1 MKKLFAF
8 VMAVMLLGALA
19 AGCGTGTPG
28 AVTETPAAATEAP
41 AAVTEAPVATE
52 APAADVVKTGLAV
65 VTSVSGSKD
74 VAADAEGLAQGYSTI
89 AAVTVDA
96 EGKIVACVIDAAQTN
111 VNFDA
116 TGAVTTALDTEFQ
129 TKNELGEG
137 YGMKSASSIGKEWNE
152 QAAAFAAYVVGK
164 TVDEVKGIA
173 VSEGYAADADLK
185 ASVTVHVTDFITVV
199 ANAATYATE
208 LGATAADTLSIGTV
222 TNIAKSTNATADA
235 EGLVQVYNTYAAVTK
250 NADGVITS
258 CIIDASQAN
267 VNFDTTGK
275 ITSDISAPIQTKN
288 ELGEAYGM
296 KSKSAIGKEWN
307 EQAAAF
313 AAYVTGKTAA
323 DVQGIAVS
331 EGYAADADLK
341 ASVTV
346 HVTDFINVVAKAA
359 K

>member
-8 VMAVMLLGALA
+8 VMAVMLLSALV
-19 AGCGTGTPG
+19 AGCGTTAPGT
-28 AVTETPAAATEAP
+28 TETPA
-41 AAVTEAPVATE
+41 VSTEAPVTGTE
-52 APAADVVKTGLAV
+52 APVVNTEAPTTDVVKTGLAV

-74 VAADAEGLAQGYSTI
+74 AAADPAGLAQGYSTN
-89 AAVTVDA
+89 AAVTDDA
-96 EGKIVACVIDAAQTN
+96 EGKIVSCVIDAAQTN
-111 VNFDA
+111 VNFDTA
-116 TGAVTTALDTEFQ
+116 GVVTTALDTEFQ

-137 YGMKSASSIGKEWNE
+137 YGMKAASSIGKEWNE

-164 TVDEVKGIA
+164 TAEEVNGIA

-185 ASVTVHVTDFITVV
+185 ASVTVHITTFMEVV
-199 ANAATYATE
+199 AKAVNNAQE
-208 LGATAADTLSIGTV
+208 LGATAVDTLSIGTV
-222 TNIAKSTNATADA
+222 TNIAKSKNAAADA
-235 EGLVQVYNTYAAVTK
+235 EGLVQVYNTYAAATK

-258 CIIDASQAN
+258 CVIDASQAN

-275 ITSDISAPIQTKN
+275 ITNDISVAVQTKN
-288 ELGEAYGM
+288 EIGEGYGM
-296 KSKSAIGKEWN
+296 KAASSIGKEWN

-323 DVQGIAVS
+323 EVEGIAMS

>member
-8 VMAVMLLGALA
+8 VMAFMLLGALV

-28 AVTETPAAATEAP
+28 AGTETPAANTETPVAG
-41 AAVTEAPVATE
+41 TEAPVSTE
-52 APAADVVKTGLAV
+52 APDANAVKTGLAV

-74 VAADAEGLAQGYSTI
+74 AAADAAGLAQGYSTI
-89 AAVTVDA
+89 AAVTVDTQ
-96 EGKIVACVIDAAQTN
+96 GKIVACVIDAAQTK
-111 VNFDA
+111 VNFDTA
-116 TGAVTTALDTEFQ
+116 GAVTTALDTEFQ

-137 YGMKSASSIGKEWNE
+137 YGMKSASGIGKEWNE

-164 TVDEVKGIA
+164 TADEVTGIA
-173 VSEGYAADADLK
+173 VSEGYATDADLK

-199 ANAATYATE
+199 ANAVNYATE
-208 LGATAADTLSIGTV
+208 LGATAADMLSIGTV
-222 TNIAKSTNATADA
+222 TNIAKSKNAAADA
-235 EGLVQVYNTYAAVTK
+235 EGLVQVYNTYTAVTT
-250 NADGVITS
+250 NSDGVITS

-275 ITSDISAPIQTKN
+275 ITSDITAPVQTKN
-288 ELGEAYGM
+288 ELGEGYGM
-296 KSKSAIGKEWN
+296 KSASGIGKEWN

-323 DVQGIAVS
+323 EVQGIAVS